1 MWAMSL
7 EVSLPISIH
16 NEIELSP
23 KFFSWC
29 KSKVILPLLP
39 PAPGKLVA
47 CHFLFFL
54 GFFQHCVYLGQEPN
68 FIKAGTCA
76 HTCTQN
82 NNNRNKLYQK
92 LPPILFFD
100 SFILP
105 LPSLFHTSSVSDKPR
120 NFKPSS
126 HYSAMQLPFW
136 HQWQEEGPWK
146 ERGRGRHR
154 VGEKSLVSPDP
165 LLRLQ
170 TNRFLFLKGIF
181 TFVKLIRNFLH
192 LLTY

>member
-1 MWAMSL
+1 MWEMSL
-7 EVSLPISIH
+7 EVSLPIKIH

-23 KFFSWC
+23 KCFSWC
-29 KSKVILPLLP
+29 KSKVILSLLLLV
-39 PAPGKLVA
+39 PGKLVT
-47 CHFLFFL
+47 CHFLYFL
-54 GFFQHCVYLGQEPN
+54 GFFQHCVDLGREPK
-68 FIKAGTCA
+68 FIKAGTCV

-82 NNNRNKLYQK
+82 NNKNKLYQK
-92 LPPILFFD
+92 LPTILFFD
-100 SFILP
+100 SFFLP
-105 LPSLFHTSSVSDKPR
+105 LPSLFHTSSISGKSR

-136 HQWQEEGPWK
+136 HQWQEESPWK
-146 ERGRGRHR
+146 ERGRGRHQ

-181 TFVKLIRNFLH
+181 TFVKPIRNFLH
-192 LLTY
+192 LLRY